1 MNYLKRLVPKLD
13 QSHFLFGP
21 RGSGKSTW
29 LRHAY
34 PKALYLDLLDP
45 VLFRDLNSRPERLKE
60 EIARAPAGQ
69 PVIIDEIQKV
79 PALLDVIHQSIEGP
93 GRGKQFILTGSS
105 ARKLKRAGVNLLG
118 GRLLW
123 RQFHPYLA
131 AELGTRFDLAVA
143 LQRGMLPLALA
154 SKAPEKTLR
163 SYASLYV
170 QQEVREEAS
179 VRDLGAFSRFLEA
192 ASLSHG
198 GQLNLN
204 DLSRECSVTRKSVEG
219 YLAVLEDMMLSYRL
233 NVFEKRAKR
242 LLASH
247 PKFYFFDAG
256 VFQAIRP
263 RNPLDSGREIG
274 GGALEGL
281 VGQHLRAWLSFAQG
295 KNELF
300 YWRTRAGVEVDFV
313 VFGEAGLYALEVKS
327 RGKVQPMDVSGL
339 KAFKRDYPEAKVAL
353 LSPSPSVRAI
363 DGVPCLDL
371 GQFLM
376 GIKPEKL
383 LPGLG

>member
-1 MNYLKRLVPKLD
+1 
-13 QSHFLFGP
+13 
-21 RGSGKSTW
+21 
-29 LRHAY
+29 
-34 PKALYLDLLDP
+34 
-45 VLFRDLNSRPERLKE
+45 
-60 EIARAPAGQ
+60 
-69 PVIIDEIQKV
+69 
-79 PALLDVIHQSIEGP
+79 
-93 GRGKQFILTGSS
+93 
-105 ARKLKRAGVNLLG
+105 
-118 GRLLW
+118 
-123 RQFHPYLA
+123 
-131 AELGTRFDLAVA
+131 
-143 LQRGMLPLALA
+143 
-154 SKAPEKTLR
+154 
-163 SYASLYV
+163 
-170 QQEVREEAS
+170 
-179 VRDLGAFSRFLEA
+179 LGAFSRFLEA
-192 ASLSHG
+192 VSLSHG

-204 DLSRECSVTRKSVEG
+204 DLSRECSVTRKSAEG
-219 YLAVLEDMMLSYRL
+219 YLNVLEDMMLAYRL

-327 RGKVQPMDVSGL
+327 RGKVQSADVAGL

-353 LSPSPSVRAI
+353 LAPGPSLEAFEE
-363 DGVPCLDL
+363 VPCLDL
-371 GQFLM
+371 GRFLG
-376 GIKPEKL
+376 GIRPGKP
-383 LPGLG
+383 LPGLE